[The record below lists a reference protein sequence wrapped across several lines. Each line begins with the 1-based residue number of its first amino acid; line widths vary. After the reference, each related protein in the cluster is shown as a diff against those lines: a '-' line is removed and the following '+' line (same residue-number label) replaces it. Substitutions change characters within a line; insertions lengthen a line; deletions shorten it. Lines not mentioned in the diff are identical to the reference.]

1 MKKSNTYIKNSLSGA
16 VIALMVLTP
25 AFAFAKENNNN
36 EDNNKQEIKISSET
50 HISNSLNENDNEQEY
65 SSTSLTNNSK
75 ENEDSQSQNNLS
87 KDEEKEHSEESENHS
102 DKEHDK
108 YNLGSCFKTL
118 RDLTMADILSLNLAN
133 TTKLSE
139 ICFGTT
145 STTTG
150 TVTDVTAPII
160 NTTITEASTSTIKV
174 TVTTNETSKVKV
186 FYSTNAIDTNLSTSH
201 VESLALATTTILTIS
216 NLTPN
221 TTYNLVV
228 EAKDQSGNTKTG
240 RNFTAKTTTIL
251 TTSPVISNVTA
262 STGSSTIGISWL
274 TNSLATSKVFV
285 STSTPIDTSTTS
297 TSFIENL
304 SLVTNHVLTI
314 PGLVANTIYNM
325 VIQSKDA
332 IGNIVNSIEFHV
344 ATTPAV

>member
-1 MKKSNTYIKNSLSGA
+1 MKKSNTSIKNSFKNSFSGVA
-16 VIALMVLTP
+16 IALMVLTP
-25 AFAFAKENNNN
+25 AFAFAKENKDNGENNR
-36 EDNNKQEIKISSET
+36 QEVKISSST
-50 HISNSLNENDNEQEY
+50 HISNSLNRNDD
-65 SSTSLTNNSK
+65 
-75 ENEDSQSQNNLS
+75 EDEDG
-87 KDEEKEHSEESENHS
+87 DEENSSKNSSSNSSSKKEDKDDANENSNKEHAKS
-102 DKEHDK
+102 
-108 YNLGSCFKTL
+108 NLGMCLKTL
-118 RDLTMADILSLNLAN
+118 RGMTIADILSLNLAN

-139 ICFGTT
+139 ICFGATA
-145 STTTG
+145 TTTPP
-150 TVTDVTAPII
+150 TTTDVTAPVI

-174 TVTTNETSKVKV
+174 TVVTNEASKIKV
-186 FYSTNAIDTNLSTSH
+186 FYSTNAIDTNSSTSH
-201 VESLALATTTILTIS
+201 VESLTLTTTTVLTIS

-228 EAKDQSGNTKTG
+228 EAKDNSGNTKTG
-240 RNFTAKTTTIL
+240 SNFTAKTTALL
-251 TTSPVISNVTA
+251 TPAPVISNVTA
-262 STGSSTIGISWL
+262 STGSSTIGLSWS

-285 STSTPIDTSTTS
+285 STSTPVDTSTTS

>member
-1 MKKSNTYIKNSLSGA
+1 MKKSNIKNSLSGA

-25 AFAFAKENNNN
+25 AFAFAKENKDNGENNR
-36 EDNNKQEIKISSET
+36 QEIKVSSSAAV
-50 HISNSLNENDNEQEY
+50 SNSSNENDNEQED
-65 SSTSLTNNSK
+65 SLTNNSK
-75 ENEDSQSQNNLS
+75 ENSDMPSPNNLS
-87 KDEEKEHSEESENHS
+87 KDEEKDNKGESENHS
-102 DKEHDK
+102 NKEHDK
-108 YNLGSCFKTL
+108 ANFGTCLKTL
-118 RDLTMADILSLNLAN
+118 RDLTISDILSLNLAN

-139 ICFGTT
+139 VCFGTT
-145 STTTG
+145 STTTD
-150 TVTDVTAPII
+150 TTTDVTAPVI

-174 TVTTNETSKVKV
+174 TVATNEASKIKV
-186 FYSTNAIDTNLSTSH
+186 FYSTNVIDTNPSTAH
-201 VESLALATTTILTIS
+201 VESSVLATTTVLTIS

-228 EAKDQSGNTKTG
+228 EAKDASGNTKTG
-240 RNFTAKTTTIL
+240 NSFTAKTTALL
-251 TTSPVISNVTA
+251 TPAPVISNVTA
-262 STGSSTIGISWL
+262 STGSSTIGLSWS

-285 STSTPIDTSTTS
+285 STSTPVDTSTTS

>member
-1 MKKSNTYIKNSLSGA
+1 MKKINIKNGLSA
-16 VIALMVLTP
+16 SIIALMVLTP
-25 AFAFAKENNNN
+25 AFAFAKENENNR
-36 EDNNKQEIKISSET
+36 ENNRNVVKTSSEVR
-50 HISNSLNENDNEQEY
+50 ISNSLKNENDEDDGDEED
-65 SSTSLTNNSK
+65 SSNNSSSNNSSKK
-75 ENEDSQSQNNLS
+75 EDKDDNENSN
-87 KDEEKEHSEESENHS
+87 
-102 DKEHDK
+102 KEHDK
-108 YNLGSCFKTL
+108 ANLGMCLKTL
-118 RDLTMADILSLNLAN
+118 RGMTIADILSLNLAN

-139 ICFGTT
+139 ICFGKVATTTDTT
-145 STTTG
+145 S
-150 TVTDVTAPII
+150 DVTAPVI

-174 TVTTNETSKVKV
+174 TVATNEASKVKV
-186 FYSTNAIDTNLSTSH
+186 FYSTSAIDSTSSTLR
-201 VESLALATTTILTIS
+201 VESLVFSTTTVLTLT

-228 EAKDQSGNTKTG
+228 EVKDQSGNTNTG
-240 RNFTAKTTTIL
+240 NNFTAKTTALL
-251 TTSPVISNVTA
+251 TPAPVISNVTA
-262 STGSSTIGISWL
+262 STGSSTIGLSWL

-285 STSTPIDTSTTS
+285 STTSPVDTSTTS

-344 ATTPAV
+344 ATTPSV